1 MLGGKPMTEEIKQEQ
16 PATDPHKQENQ
27 PITLKEKIAAAV
39 LIAYVISLIW
49 LAGSKHWFGLW

>member
-1 MLGGKPMTEEIKQEQ
+1 MTEEIKQEQ
-16 PATDPHKQENQ
+16 PATDPHEQENQ

-49 LAGSKHWFGLW
+49 LARSKHWFGLW